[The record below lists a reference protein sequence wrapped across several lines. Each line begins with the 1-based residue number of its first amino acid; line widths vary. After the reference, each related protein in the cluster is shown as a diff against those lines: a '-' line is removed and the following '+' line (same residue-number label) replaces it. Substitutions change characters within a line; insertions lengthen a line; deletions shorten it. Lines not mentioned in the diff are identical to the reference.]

1 MVLIIREGIMPT
13 SSGCQIKPKSQVVS
27 VSLAGLHY
35 PAPPT
40 RMRETPAAKGAE
52 RRGMKT

>member
-40 RMRETPAAKGAE
+40 RMRETPTAKGAE